1 MPYAYIITVKDPE
14 VIELLKVHGIKLEK
28 LTYGI
33 KINVELFEITELK
46 GSPRLNQGHYTNTI
60 KGTLKTTKVEFPAG
74 SIVVRT
80 AQPLANVASYML
92 EPQSNDG
99 LVVWNFFDRYL
110 APQWGSGYNSYPVYK
125 ILDNTDLQTIPL

>member
-1 MPYAYIITVKDPE
+1 MEPQ
-14 VIELLKVHGIKLEK
+14 VIDLLKVHGVKLEK
-28 LTYGI
+28 LKSVMKI
-33 KINVELFEITELK
+33 KAERFEITELK

-60 KGTLKTTKVEFPAG
+60 KGNTGTVEMEFPAG

-80 AQPLANVASYML
+80 AQPLANVASYLL

-99 LVVWNFFDRYL
+99 MVVWNFFDRYL

-125 ILDNTDLQTIPL
+125 ILDYTDLQTIPFF